1 MIKFK
6 KTHNTQL
13 FLSILFFVCLLS
25 NKTEAQTT
33 IISNQDSRVIT
44 TGVPFLLIA
53 TDARAAGMGDMG
65 VATSVDAYSQQWNP
79 SKYAFSETKSGFA
92 IGYTPYLSKLV
103 NDIFIGNFTYF
114 NRLNE
119 RSAFAASFRYFGL
132 GEIELREDENSL
144 PVIVKPNELT
154 IDASYSLRL
163 SDQFSMGVALRYLR
177 SDLKIQ
183 NVDPDAQ
190 AAGSFGVDISG
201 YYQGEEEAYN
211 DFNGR
216 WRGGFAIQNIG
227 PKIKYS
233 EGGATSFLP
242 TNLRLGGGFD
252 FIFDQYNRV
261 NVTAEVTK
269 LLVPTPPI
277 VGDEY
282 NYYDENLDN
291 RFNVSDG
298 DFLYTDVNGDGMFG
312 VEDFTDSNGNGVYD
326 DDENKPTA
334 NPIRND
340 VIMQGQSTDVS
351 FVSGIFQSFNDA
363 PGGFSEELDE
373 FTWALG
379 AEYVYQ
385 DAFALR
391 AGYFN
396 EQEDKGARK
405 FFALGAG
412 FKYSTVNIDLSYLF
426 SASKV
431 QSPLENTLRFALSFN
446 IGDGEYTEY

>member
-1 MIKFK
+1 MTKFK
-6 KTHNTQL
+6 KTHKTL
-13 FLSILFFVCLLS
+13 GLVLVCFMSLIS

-33 IISNQDSRVIT
+33 IIADDDTRVIT

-53 TDARAAGMGDMG
+53 TDARAASMGDMG
-65 VATSVDAYSQQWNP
+65 VATSTDAYSQQWNP
-79 SKYAFSETKSGFA
+79 SKYAFSEAKSGFA
-92 IGYTPYLSKLV
+92 VGYTPYLSKLV
-103 NDIFIGNFTYF
+103 NDIFIGNITYF

-132 GEIELREDENSL
+132 GEIELRENEFSEPL
-144 PVIVKPNELT
+144 IVKPNELT
-154 IDASYSLRL
+154 FDVSYSLRL

-183 NVDPDAQ
+183 SFDPDAK
-190 AAGSFGVDISG
+190 AAGSYGVDISG
-201 YYQGEEEAYN
+201 YYQSEEEAYS

-216 WRGGFAIQNIG
+216 WRGGFAIQNLG
-227 PKIKYS
+227 PKIKYD
-233 EGGATSFLP
+233 EGGRPNFLP

-252 FIFDQYNRV
+252 FIFDQYNRI

-277 VGDEY
+277 IGDEY
-282 NYYDENLDN
+282 NY
-291 RFNVSDG
+291 
-298 DFLYTDVNGDGMFG
+298 TD
-312 VEDFTDSNGNGVYD
+312 TNGNGVYD
-326 DDENKPTA
+326 GQDSDDVLGTIA
-334 NPIRND
+334 NSD
-340 VIMQGQSTDVS
+340 VIIEGQDDNVP
-351 FVSGIFQSFNDA
+351 FMSGVFQSFGDA

-385 DAFALR
+385 DSFALR

-396 EQEDKGARK
+396 ENEFKGARK

-412 FKYSTVNIDLSYLF
+412 FKYTTIDIDLSYLF

-446 IGDGEYTEY
+446 IGDGEYSEY

>member
-1 MIKFK
+1 MIKLNK
-6 KTHNTQL
+6 IHQKLLLSLL
-13 FLSILFFVCLLS
+13 FLVALIS
-25 NKTEAQTT
+25 NKSEAQTT
-33 IISNQDSRVIT
+33 IIPNQDSRVIT

-53 TDARAAGMGDMG
+53 TDARAASMGDMG

-79 SKYAFSETKSGFA
+79 SKYTFSEAKSGFA
-92 IGYTPYLSKLV
+92 VGYTPYLSKLV

-132 GEIELREDENSL
+132 GEIELRETEISEPL
-144 PVIVKPNELT
+144 IVKPNELT
-154 IDASYSLRL
+154 LDVSYSLRL

-183 NVDPDAQ
+183 TFDPDAK
-190 AAGSFGVDISG
+190 AAGSYGVDISG
-201 YYQGEEEAYN
+201 YYQSEEEAYS

-216 WRGGFAIQNIG
+216 WRGGFAIQNLG
-227 PKIKYS
+227 PKIKYD
-233 EGGATSFLP
+233 EGGTENFLP

-252 FIFDQYNRV
+252 FIFDQYNRI

-277 VGDEY
+277 LGKETV
-282 NYYDENLDN
+282 
-291 RFNVSDG
+291 F
-298 DFLYTDVNGDGMFG
+298 
-312 VEDFTDSNGNGVYD
+312 EDLNGNGTYEMGED
-326 DDENKPTA
+326 TLISETD
-334 NPIRND
+334 R
-340 VIMQGQSTDVS
+340 VILEGQSQDVN
-351 FVSGIFQSFNDA
+351 FMSGVFQSFNDA
-363 PGGFSEELDE
+363 PGGLSEELDE

-385 DAFALR
+385 DSFALR

-396 EQEDKGARK
+396 ENEFKGARK
-405 FFALGAG
+405 FFSLGAG
-412 FKYSTVNIDLSYLF
+412 FKYTTIDIDLSYLF

-431 QSPLENTLRFALSFN
+431 QSPLENTLRFSLSFN